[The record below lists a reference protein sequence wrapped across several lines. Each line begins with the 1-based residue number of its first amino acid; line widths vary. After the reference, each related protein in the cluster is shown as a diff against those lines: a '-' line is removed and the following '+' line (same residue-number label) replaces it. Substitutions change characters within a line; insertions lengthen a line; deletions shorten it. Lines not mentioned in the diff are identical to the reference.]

1 MLKNIL
7 NKNYKFVLI
16 VAISFGVTPI
26 HAQLTADENIPA
38 ILKENPVDSHLL
50 KLVTGLAEQAH
61 FSKKRVTN
69 ELSPFI
75 LMNFL
80 ETLDPVKMYF
90 NRSDI
95 RYFQRYRFKIDD
107 ALRQGNLE
115 PVYDIFRIY
124 RLRVQQRL
132 GFCIKLLLTEDHFF
146 ASDSSYDFDRQNK
159 NWFED
164 INELEDLWKKKT
176 HNDLL
181 TLILAGQNKEIAI
194 EQLEKR
200 YKRFVK
206 KINLFNEEDVISIF
220 LNSYTHT
227 LDPHS
232 NYLNPTASEE
242 YEIQMSLS
250 YQGIGARLN
259 INDEQVQVVN
269 IIPGGPA
276 ARDGKL
282 KPMDIIIGIINE
294 KNKTIIDLIGW
305 DLDEVVKLIRG
316 PKGTKVTLQILPE
329 GSNTDDVPYLLTLKR
344 DEVKLEE
351 QAASSI
357 IETIQNNNKT
367 YNIGL
372 IKIPSFYQDFQSK
385 NKGGSEYRSTS
396 EDVKKLVRNLE
407 EIGIDALVVDLR
419 GNGGGLLSEAAA
431 LTGLFIEDG
440 PIVQL
445 KDTRNKI
452 EIIDDPIAGS
462 IYKGPLAVIVD
473 RYSASASEIF
483 AGAIQDYS
491 RGIVIG
497 QQTFGKGTVQSLY
510 SLDRY
515 SRFRSKKGF
524 GQLTLTIGKFY
535 RISGQGTQNKGVIP
549 DIILPSLINEELIG
563 EETKKNTLPW
573 DQIMSLEYNSDLM
586 IEESIEKLKKNFD
599 EKSKD
604 NLPLLFLQEDIDQ
617 IIEQNRQTKLSLNYE
632 KRKVKREELKKIIEE
647 RRSKRLEELGYSN
660 EDNFDDFASET
671 LMNEVLNTMVDLIE
685 SMPGRVDSLLILPP
699 SFIKDIESS

>member
-1 MLKNIL
+1 
-7 NKNYKFVLI
+7 
-16 VAISFGVTPI
+16 
-26 HAQLTADENIPA
+26 
-38 ILKENPVDSHLL
+38 
-50 KLVTGLAEQAH
+50 
-61 FSKKRVTN
+61 
-69 ELSPFI
+69 
-75 LMNFL
+75 MNFL
-80 ETLDPVKMYF
+80 ESLDPVKMYF

-132 GFCIKLLLTEDHFF
+132 GFCINLLLTEDHLFE
-146 ASDSSYDFDRQNK
+146 SDTSYDFDRKSK
-159 NWFED
+159 NWFEN

-181 TLILAGQNKEIAI
+181 TLILAGQNKEKAI

-206 KINLFNEEDVISIF
+206 KINLFNEEDVINIF

-282 KPMDIIIGIINE
+282 KPMDKIIGIINE
-294 KNKTIIDLIGW
+294 NNKTVIDLIGW

-351 QAASSI
+351 QAASSV

-372 IKIPSFYQDFQSK
+372 ITIPSFYQDFQSK
-385 NKGGSEYRSTS
+385 NRGGSEYRSTS
-396 EDVKKLVRNLE
+396 EDVKKLVHNLE

-549 DIILPSLINEELIG
+549 DIILPSLINEDVIG

-599 EKSKD
+599 EKSRD

-617 IIEQNRQTKLSLNYE
+617 IIEQNKQTKLSLNYE
-632 KRKVKREELKKIIEE
+632 KRKVKREQLKKIIEE

-660 EDNFDDFASET
+660 EDNFDDFASKT
-671 LMNEVLNTMVDLIE
+671 LMNEVLNTMIDLIE
-685 SMPGRVDSLLILPP
+685 S
-699 SFIKDIESS
+699 KDIESS

>member
-1 MLKNIL
+1 MLY
-7 NKNYKFVLI
+7 KNYIFVLI
-16 VAISFGVTPI
+16 IAISFTVTPI
-26 HAQLTADENIPA
+26 HAQLIENENIPA

-50 KLVTGLAEQAH
+50 KLVTGLSETAH

-80 ETLDPVKMYF
+80 ENLDPVKMYF

-132 GFCIKLLLTEDHFF
+132 GFCINLLLTEEHNFET
-146 ASDSSYDFDRQNK
+146 DSSYDFNRQSK
-159 NWFED
+159 NWFEN
-164 INELEDLWKKKT
+164 INELENLWKKKT

-181 TLILAGQNKEIAI
+181 TLILAGQKKEAAI

-200 YKRFVK
+200 YQRFVK
-206 KINLFNEEDVISIF
+206 KVNLFNEEDVISIF

-232 NYLNPTASEE
+232 NYLNPTQSEE

-259 INDEQVQVVN
+259 LNDEQVQIVN
-269 IIPGGPA
+269 VIPGGPA
-276 ARDGKL
+276 ARDGRL
-282 KPMDIIIGIINE
+282 KPMDKIIGIINE
-294 KNKTIIDLIGW
+294 KNKEIIDLIGW

-351 QAASSI
+351 QAASSV
-357 IETIQNNNKT
+357 IETLQINNKT

-372 IKIPSFYQDFQSK
+372 ITIPSFYQDFQSK

-407 EIGIDALVVDLR
+407 EIGIDALVIDLR
-419 GNGGGLLSEAAA
+419 GNGGGLLSEAAS
-431 LTGLFIEDG
+431 LTGLFIDEG

-462 IYKGPLAVIVD
+462 IYEGPLAVIVD

-515 SRFRSKKGF
+515 SRFRSQKGF

-535 RISGQGTQNKGVIP
+535 RVSGQGTQNKGVIP
-549 DIILPSLINEELIG
+549 DIQLPSLINEEMIG

-573 DQIMSLEYNSDLM
+573 DKIMSLEYNSDL
-586 IEESIEKLKKNFD
+586 IFKKSIDKLKKNFD

-604 NLPLLFLQEDIDQ
+604 NLPLIFLQEDIDQ
-617 IIEQNRQTKLSLNYE
+617 LTEQNKETKLSLNYE
-632 KRKVKREELKKIIEE
+632 ERKVKREQLKNIIEE
-647 RRSKRLEELGYSN
+647 RRSKRLEELGYNN
-660 EDNFDDFASET
+660 EDNFDDFASKT
-671 LMNEVLNTMVDLIE
+671 LMNEVLNTMVYLIE
-685 SMPGRVDSLLILPP
+685 S
-699 SFIKDIESS
+699 KDFESG